1 VDEPILQGYFPPPP
15 PARGSLLWRAIAG
28 LFRKVFWGLSYLAI
42 ALLLFGTVAGSL
54 ANHFWICDI
63 ACHFQVQYVVGLIGM
78 AAVFAIWRRWK
89 IAGVVSGAALCAF
102 AFHWLPFYW
111 SDVPSPAG
119 KRTIRLLSANVQ
131 FDNRSRLPI
140 YELIAREKPDVIL
153 LSEVSPI
160 WVADLQSLRDEYPH
174 IHIAPNG
181 GHWGF
186 AILSRLPI
194 ENVSIQPLEPITNLV
209 LRADVML
216 GSSAVRIIGIHPRA
230 PYTPEELAIRNDQF
244 AKIGEYVGENATRTI
259 LAGDFNTSSWAP
271 CFSRLL
277 AATGMRDTRRGF
289 GVCATFPTD
298 YWPVRTPIDHCLVS
312 TDIEVLDRRVGPDI
326 DSDHLPILV
335 DLRIEEDGDPR
346 PY

>member
-1 VDEPILQGYFPPPP
+1 MDGQILQCYFPPPP

-28 LFRKVFWGLSYLAI
+28 LFRRAWWSLIYLI
-42 ALLLFGTVAGSL
+42 TVLLLFGTIAGLL
-54 ANHFWICDI
+54 ANRFWICDI

-78 AAVFAIWRRWK
+78 AAVFAIGRRWRV
-89 IAGVVSGAALCAF
+89 AGVVTVAALCAF

-111 SDVPSPAG
+111 SDAPSATG
-119 KRTIRLLSANVQ
+119 KRSLRLLSANVQ

-140 YELIAREKPDVIL
+140 CELIAREEPDVIL
-153 LSEVSPI
+153 LFEVSPI

-174 IHIAPNG
+174 IHIAPSG

-186 AILSRLPI
+186 AILSRF
-194 ENVSIQPLEPITNLV
+194 PLEQVSVQSIAPITNLV
-209 LRADVML
+209 LHAEVVL
-216 GSSAVRIIGIHPRA
+216 GSTSVRVIGIHPLA
-230 PYTPEELAIRNDQF
+230 PYTPGELAIRNEQIV
-244 AKIGEYVGENATRTI
+244 KIGEYVGADATRTI

-312 TDIEVLDRRVGPDI
+312 KDIEVLDRRVGPDI

-335 DLRIEEDGDPR
+335 DLRIEEQGDPR
-346 PY
+346 P